1 MNIFFLTILGAALG
15 SFLAWLGRAL
25 MDRRAMK
32 ARSACDACRRT
43 LSWWEL
49 IPIFSYI
56 GLGGR
61 CRSCGVTIMVTDW
74 SMEVVGAALFGLGA
88 YRFIEVR
95 DLLWW
100 CILAF
105 SSLML
110 FYIILRWSVVP
121 RAFSVVVAFI
131 AILATWSPETIA
143 IVLLSGLLGSIFYF
157 FLYTVSRGH
166 WVGDGD
172 VALGFIVGAAVAH
185 PTQLGMTLL
194 LAHVFGAVTAII
206 MLALKK
212 RQVGESLPMGAFLL
226 PAMWVI
232 VLWFGWIR

>member
-1 MNIFFLTILGAALG
+1 
-15 SFLAWLGRAL
+15 
-25 MDRRAMK
+25 
-32 ARSACDACRRT
+32 
-43 LSWWEL
+43 
-49 IPIFSYI
+49 
-56 GLGGR
+56 
-61 CRSCGVTIMVTDW
+61 MVTDW
-74 SMEVVGAALFGLGA
+74 SMEVVGAVLFGLGA
-88 YRFIEVR
+88 LRFTEAR

-110 FYIILRWSVVP
+110 FYIILRWGVVP

-157 FLYTVSRGH
+157 FLYTISRGR

-194 LAHVFGAVTAII
+194 LAHVFGAIISII
-206 MLALKK
+206 MLSLKK
-212 RQVGESLPMGAFLL
+212 RQLGDALPMGAFLL